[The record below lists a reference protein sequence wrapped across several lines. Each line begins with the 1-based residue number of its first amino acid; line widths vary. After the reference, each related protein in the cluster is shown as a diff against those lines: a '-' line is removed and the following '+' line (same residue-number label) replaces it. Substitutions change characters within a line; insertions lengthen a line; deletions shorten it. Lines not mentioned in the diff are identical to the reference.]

1 MSKRPKLADAMRG
14 SVPEQPIKTT
24 SDLVSRPAAPT
35 DKPKK
40 TVIRKRVTPSVTDRS
55 DKTGMLAYV
64 DAETHREVA
73 ILLLDLRTAGIKLTR
88 DELLREGLSMV
99 VAKYQRKLSS

>member
-1 MSKRPKLADAMRG
+1 MQG

-24 SDLVSRPAAPT
+24 SDLVSTPVVPT
-35 DKPKK
+35 DKPRK
-40 TVIRKRVTPSVTDRS
+40 TTTRKRIAPSVTDRS

-64 DAETHREVA
+64 DAETHREVT
-73 ILLLDLRTAGIKLTR
+73 ILLLDLRSQGIKLTR

-99 VAKYQRKLSS
+99 VNKYQKKLAK